1 MREDGISKWRP
12 ITRGF
17 KNWVWKLCLVIL
29 KILYHNMD
37 QQREKTANKKTNS
50 SDSDSSDY
58 VLDDDDQG
66 NTNTDS
72 DDDEQPLA

>member
-1 MREDGISKWRP
+1 MEANNKRFQELGLETLSSDL
-12 ITRGF
+12 
-17 KNWVWKLCLVIL
+17 KNSLPQYGSTKG
-29 KILYHNMD
+29 
-37 QQREKTANKKTNS
+37 KTANKKTNS

-72 DDDEQPLA
+72 DDDEQPLAQQVLLLSL